1 MLGCKLPDYR
11 VNRAE
16 ALRYLGY
23 AGQELDAEME
33 ARIDKNIAACER
45 EARPGFVFRSFP
57 IETCARG
64 VRLVGSSL
72 VLEGDDI
79 ARHLRGAAECAV
91 FACTLGMA
99 NEAAMARRKAQSALD
114 ATIYGAA
121 GSSLVESVADAC
133 EATVVADAAKRGM
146 RTNWRYSPG
155 YGDLPLALQPEI
167 VRVLAADKRLGMVAT
182 EKRHGI
188 RGPVRCR
195 CEARRGFGREGELR
209 GLRLQAELHAARCR
223 HALLEAVAYRSSP
236 PSHNW
241 EHMPDAPIPPHVNG
255 GGILLLSGQSLH
267 LEFERER
274 LVDSSEFICVSRF
287 HGQAAVIARGWR
299 SIAFRRRS

>member
-1 MLGCKLPDYR
+1 MPGGKMPDYK
-11 VNRAE
+11 VDKAE

-57 IETCARG
+57 IEACERG

-72 VLEGDDI
+72 VLEGADI
-79 ARHLRGAAECAV
+79 ARHLKGAAECAV
-91 FACTLGMA
+91 LACTLGVA

-114 ATIYGAA
+114 AAIYGAA

-133 EATVVADAAKRGM
+133 EAAVVADAAKRGM

-182 EKRHGI
+182 ESNLLIPAKSVTAFVGLFDADAKLDEASGVKASCDGCACRQNCTLRADGTPCWKR
-188 RGPVRCR
+188 
-195 CEARRGFGREGELR
+195 
-209 GLRLQAELHAARCR
+209 
-223 HALLEAVAYRSSP
+223 
-236 PSHNW
+236 
-241 EHMPDAPIPPHVNG
+241 
-255 GGILLLSGQSLH
+255 
-267 LEFERER
+267 
-274 LVDSSEFICVSRF
+274 
-287 HGQAAVIARGWR
+287 
-299 SIAFRRRS
+299 

>member
-1 MLGCKLPDYR
+1 MPDYK
-11 VNRAE
+11 VNKSE

-23 AGQELDAEME
+23 AGQALDAEME

-57 IETCARG
+57 IEACERG

-72 VLEGDDI
+72 VLEGADI
-79 ARHLRGAAECAV
+79 ARHLKGAAECAV
-91 FACTLGMA
+91 LACTLGVA

-114 ATIYGAA
+114 AAIYGAA

-133 EATVVADAAKRGM
+133 EAAVVADAAKRGM

-182 EKRHGI
+182 ESNLLIPAKSVTAFVGLFDADANLDEISGVKVVPDLANYPGRVW
-188 RGPVRCR
+188 RGAPCTGQDNDDILS
-195 CEARRGFGREGELR
+195 ELGF
-209 GLRLQAELHAARCR
+209 
-223 HALLEAVAYRSSP
+223 
-236 PSHNW
+236 
-241 EHMPDAPIPPHVNG
+241 
-255 GGILLLSGQSLH
+255 
-267 LEFERER
+267 
-274 LVDSSEFICVSRF
+274 SSET
-287 HGQAAVIARGWR
+287 IAEMYERNLLGKK
-299 SIAFRRRS
+299 SYKESFAN

>member
-1 MLGCKLPDYR
+1 MPCCKMPDYK

-23 AGQELDAEME
+23 AGQALDAEME

-57 IETCARG
+57 IETCERG
-64 VRLVGSSL
+64 VRLAGSSL
-72 VLEGDDI
+72 VLEGADI
-79 ARHLRGAAECAV
+79 ARHLKGAAECAV

-114 ATIYGAA
+114 AAIYGAA

-167 VRVLAADKRLGMVAT
+167 VRVLAADKRLGMVST
-182 EKRHGI
+182 ESNLLIPAKSVTAFVGLFDADAKFDEASGVKASCDGCACRQSCTLRAAGTPCWKR
-188 RGPVRCR
+188 
-195 CEARRGFGREGELR
+195 
-209 GLRLQAELHAARCR
+209 
-223 HALLEAVAYRSSP
+223 
-236 PSHNW
+236 
-241 EHMPDAPIPPHVNG
+241 
-255 GGILLLSGQSLH
+255 
-267 LEFERER
+267 
-274 LVDSSEFICVSRF
+274 
-287 HGQAAVIARGWR
+287 
-299 SIAFRRRS
+299 

>member
-16 ALRYLGY
+16 TLRYLGY
-23 AGQELDAEME
+23 AGQALDAEME

-57 IETCARG
+57 IETCERG
-64 VRLVGSSL
+64 VRLAGSSL
-72 VLEGDDI
+72 VLEGADI
-79 ARHLRGAAECAV
+79 ARHLKGAAECAV

-99 NEAAMARRKAQSALD
+99 NEAAMARRKAQNALD
-114 ATIYGAA
+114 AAIYGAA

-133 EATVVADAAKRGM
+133 EAAVVAACASAGNRACACG
-146 RTNWRYSPG
+146 RQTPWHG
-155 YGDLPLALQPEI
+155 GDGIEFAHS
-167 VRVLAADKRLGMVAT
+167 R

-195 CEARRGFGREGELR
+195 CEARRGFGREVELR
-209 GLRLQAELHAARCR
+209 GLRLQTELHAARRR
-223 HALLEAVAYRSSP
+223 HALLEAVACRSLP

-274 LVDSSEFICVSRF
+274 LVDSNEFIYVF
-287 HGQAAVIARGWR
+287 
-299 SIAFRRRS
+299 AFA